1 MLKIYDTLSRKVK
14 PVNVTD
20 NGKVKIYTCGPTVYR
35 ESHLGNL
42 RSYLMADWIKRI
54 LINNGSTV
62 SHIKNITDVG
72 HMRQELLERGEDK
85 IVAAAI
91 KEGKTPKDISQYYTN
106 IFFAD
111 ELALNILPADHYP
124 KATDHI
130 NEMLSLIE
138 SLLIKGYAY
147 EVGGNIYYDVSK
159 FPNYGILSGNT
170 YSNLVKGL
178 RTEED
183 ENKLHP
189 QDFTLWKSAEKG
201 RTLKWPSKWGDGF
214 PGWHIEC
221 SAMSFKYLGYEF
233 DIHTGGVDNI
243 FPHHEGEIA
252 QSEAYTDKKVV
263 DMWVH
268 GAHLLSDGVKM
279 SKSEGNSYTIH
290 TLNELNIEPLAFRY
304 LCATTKYRNRLNFS
318 LNSIK
323 SSQRALQRLRNR
335 IRLLRNQ
342 DSNIN
347 TEPIDS
353 DNQWLREFK
362 SVTNND
368 LDLASGISL
377 TWQLIKSGEPP
388 MSKIRIIE
396 QFDEV
401 LGLNLVTK
409 QINKTIESDIDSKIE
424 KRSALKNS
432 QAFQQADGHRKSIND
447 LGYVVEDTPDGTK
460 IRKKFY
466 SETEVGKIKSISSSS
481 ELSQQPLN
489 VNKYDATFCLASND
503 FTSDL
508 IRCINSII
516 KFTKTISYQ
525 ILVLNKISNP
535 ELHEFIKSIDQK
547 INIRVINTDH
557 GLGEGTSKNILLK
570 SSEGSIIILLDTSIE
585 LTDDISHPISSI
597 LEDQS
602 VGITGPFGLKTP
614 DLHHFY
620 DNSNGSGVEMDAIQ
634 SYCFAF
640 RRKSLHD
647 VGLMRETFRFYR
659 HLDLDYSFQFKSKG
673 YKIIEIPNLPLIRHS
688 HRIWESLPDY
698 QREKLSQTN
707 YKKFLGKWQKH
718 PELLEVNK

>member
-1 MLKIYDTLSRKVK
+1 MLRLYDTLSRTVK
-14 PVNVTD
+14 PVNSTI

-54 LINNGSTV
+54 LINSGSTV
-62 SHIKNITDVG
+62 LHIKNITDVG

-91 KEGKTPKDISQYYTN
+91 KEGKTPKEISEYYTN
-106 IFFAD
+106 MFFED
-111 ELALNILPADHYP
+111 ELALNILPSDYYP

-130 NEMLSLIE
+130 NEMLTLIE

-147 EVGGNIYYDVSK
+147 EVGGNIYYDVST
-159 FPNYGILSGNT
+159 FTNYGALSGNI
-170 YSNLVKGL
+170 YSNLVDSL
-178 RTEED
+178 RTDKD
-183 ENKLHP
+183 ENKHHP

-221 SAMSFKYLGYEF
+221 SAMSFKYLGEEF

-252 QSEAYTDKKVV
+252 QSEAYTGKKVV

-268 GAHLLSDGVKM
+268 GAHLLSDGIKM
-279 SKSEGNSYTIH
+279 SKSEGNSYTIQ
-290 TLNELNIEPLAFRY
+290 TLNELKIDPLAFRY

-323 SSQRALQRLRNR
+323 SSQRALQRLKNR
-335 IRLLRNQ
+335 IRLLKNQ
-342 DSNIN
+342 D
-347 TEPIDS
+347 IDDAQDI
-353 DNQWLREFK
+353 DNNNRWLHEFHSK
-362 SVTNND
+362 TNND
-368 LDLASGISL
+368 LDLASAISL
-377 TWQLIKSGEPP
+377 TWRLMKSDEPSE
-388 MSKIRIIE
+388 SKIRLIKE
-396 QFDEV
+396 FDKI
-401 LGLNLVTK
+401 LGLNLIPDQIK
-409 QINKTIESDIDSKIE
+409 QTMESDIYSKI
-424 KRSALKNS
+424 KIRSKLKTS
-432 QAFQQADGHRKSIND
+432 EAFHKADAHRKEIND
-447 LGYVVEDTPDGTK
+447 LGYVIEDTPEGTK
-460 IRKKFY
+460 IREQFY
-466 SETEVGKIKSISSSS
+466 SETEIGKLKSISSSS
-481 ELSQQPLN
+481 ELSQQPLD
-489 VNKYDATFCLASND
+489 VNKYDVTFCLVSND

-508 IRCINSII
+508 VRCINSVIN
-516 KFTKTISYQ
+516 FTKTISYQ
-525 ILVLNKISNP
+525 ILILNKISNP
-535 ELHEFIKSIDQK
+535 ELPDIIKSIERK
-547 INIRVINTDH
+547 INIKVINTDH

-570 SSEGSIIILLDTSIE
+570 SSEGSIIILLDTSVE
-585 LTDDISHPISSI
+585 LTGDISDPVSAI
-597 LEDQS
+597 LKDES
-602 VGITGPFGLKTP
+602 VGITGPFGLKTS

-620 DNSNGSGVEMDAIQ
+620 DNPNGNGGEMDAIQ

-640 RRKSLHD
+640 RRKSLKN

-673 YKIIEIPNLPLIRHS
+673 YKVIEIQNMPLIRHE

-698 QREKLSQTN
+698 QREELSQTN
-707 YKKFLGKWQKH
+707 YKKFLEKWQKH

>member
-1 MLKIYDTLSRKVK
+1 MLRLYDTLSRTVK
-14 PVNVTD
+14 PVNSTI

-54 LINNGSTV
+54 LINSGSTV
-62 SHIKNITDVG
+62 LHIKNITDVG

-91 KEGKTPKDISQYYTN
+91 KEGKTPKEISEYYTN
-106 IFFAD
+106 MFFED
-111 ELALNILPADHYP
+111 ELALNILPSDYYP

-130 NEMLSLIE
+130 NEMLTLIE

-147 EVGGNIYYDVSK
+147 EVGGNIYYDVST
-159 FPNYGILSGNT
+159 FTNYGALSGNI
-170 YSNLVKGL
+170 YSNLVDSL
-178 RTEED
+178 RTDKD
-183 ENKLHP
+183 ENKHHP

-221 SAMSFKYLGYEF
+221 SAMSFKYLGEEF

-252 QSEAYTDKKVV
+252 QSEAYTGKKVV

-268 GAHLLSDGVKM
+268 GAHLLSDGIKM
-279 SKSEGNSYTIH
+279 SKSEGNSYTIQ
-290 TLNELNIEPLAFRY
+290 TLNELKIDPLAFRY

-323 SSQRALQRLRNR
+323 SSQRALQRLKNR
-335 IRLLRNQ
+335 IRLLKNQ
-342 DSNIN
+342 D
-347 TEPIDS
+347 IDDAQDI
-353 DNQWLREFK
+353 DNNNRWLHEFHSK
-362 SVTNND
+362 TNND
-368 LDLASGISL
+368 LDLASAISL
-377 TWQLIKSGEPP
+377 TWQLIKSDEPSE
-388 MSKIRIIE
+388 SKIRLIKE
-396 QFDEV
+396 FDKI
-401 LGLNLVTK
+401 LGLNLIPDQIK
-409 QINKTIESDIDSKIE
+409 QTMESDIYSKI
-424 KRSALKNS
+424 KIRSKLKTS
-432 QAFQQADGHRKSIND
+432 EAFHKADAHRKEIND
-447 LGYVVEDTPDGTK
+447 LGYVIEDTPEGTK
-460 IRKKFY
+460 IREQFY
-466 SETEVGKIKSISSSS
+466 SETEIGKLKSISSSS
-481 ELSQQPLN
+481 ELSQQPLD
-489 VNKYDATFCLASND
+489 VNKYDVTFCLVSND

-508 IRCINSII
+508 VRCINSVIN
-516 KFTKTISYQ
+516 FTKTISYQ
-525 ILVLNKISNP
+525 ILILNKISNP
-535 ELHEFIKSIDQK
+535 ELPDIIKSIERK
-547 INIRVINTDH
+547 INIKVINTDH

-570 SSEGSIIILLDTSIE
+570 SSEGSIIILLDTSVE
-585 LTDDISHPISSI
+585 LTGDISDPVSAI
-597 LEDQS
+597 LKDES
-602 VGITGPFGLKTP
+602 VGITGPFGLKTS

-620 DNSNGSGVEMDAIQ
+620 DNPNGNGGEMDAIQ

-640 RRKSLHD
+640 RRKSLKN

-673 YKIIEIPNLPLIRHS
+673 YKVIEIQNMPLIRHE

-698 QREKLSQTN
+698 QREELSQTN
-707 YKKFLGKWQKH
+707 YKKFLEKWQKH

>member
-1 MLKIYDTLSRKVK
+1 MLRLYDTLSRTVK
-14 PVNVTD
+14 PVNSTI

-54 LINNGSTV
+54 LINSGSTV
-62 SHIKNITDVG
+62 LHIKNITDVG

-91 KEGKTPKDISQYYTN
+91 KEGKTPKEISEYYTN
-106 IFFAD
+106 MFFED
-111 ELALNILPADHYP
+111 ELALNILPADYYP

-130 NEMLSLIE
+130 NEMLTLIE

-147 EVGGNIYYDVSK
+147 EVGGNIYYDVST
-159 FPNYGILSGNT
+159 FTNYGALSGNI
-170 YSNLVKGL
+170 YSNLVDSL
-178 RTEED
+178 RTDKD
-183 ENKLHP
+183 ENKHYP

-221 SAMSFKYLGYEF
+221 SAMSFKYLGEEF

-252 QSEAYTDKKVV
+252 QSEAYTGKKVV

-268 GAHLLSDGVKM
+268 GAHLLSDGIKM
-279 SKSEGNSYTIH
+279 SKSEGNSYTIQ
-290 TLNELNIEPLAFRY
+290 TLNELKIDPLAFRY

-323 SSQRALQRLRNR
+323 SSQRALQRLKNR
-335 IRLLRNQ
+335 IRLLKNQ
-342 DSNIN
+342 D
-347 TEPIDS
+347 IDDAEAI
-353 DNQWLREFK
+353 DNNNRWLHEFHSK
-362 SVTNND
+362 TNND
-368 LDLASGISL
+368 LDLASAISL
-377 TWQLIKSGEPP
+377 TWRLIKSDEPST
-388 MSKIRIIE
+388 SKIRLIKE
-396 QFDEV
+396 FDKI
-401 LGLNLVTK
+401 LGLNLIPDQIK
-409 QINKTIESDIDSKIE
+409 QTMESDIYSKI
-424 KRSALKNS
+424 KIRSKLKTS
-432 QAFQQADGHRKSIND
+432 EAFHKADAHRKEIND
-447 LGYVVEDTPDGTK
+447 LGYVIEDTPEGTK
-460 IRKKFY
+460 IREQFY
-466 SETEVGKIKSISSSS
+466 SETEIGKLKSISSSS
-481 ELSQQPLN
+481 ELSQQPFD
-489 VNKYDATFCLASND
+489 VNKYDLTFCLVSND

-508 IRCINSII
+508 VRCINSVIN
-516 KFTKTISYQ
+516 FTKTISYQ
-525 ILVLNKISNP
+525 ILILNKISNP
-535 ELHEFIKSIDQK
+535 ELPDIIKSIERK
-547 INIRVINTDH
+547 INIKVINTDH

-570 SSEGSIIILLDTSIE
+570 SSEGSIIILLDTSVE
-585 LTDDISHPISSI
+585 LTGDISDPISA
-597 LEDQS
+597 LLKDES
-602 VGITGPFGLKTP
+602 VGITGPFGLKTS

-620 DNSNGSGVEMDAIQ
+620 DNPNGNGGEMDAIQ

-640 RRKSLHD
+640 RRKSLKN

-673 YKIIEIPNLPLIRHS
+673 YKVIEIQNMPLIRHE

-698 QREKLSQTN
+698 QREELSQTN
-707 YKKFLGKWQKH
+707 YKKFLEKWQKH

>member
-1 MLKIYDTLSRKVK
+1 MLKLYDTLSRTVK
-14 PVNVTD
+14 PVNVTLG
-20 NGKVKIYTCGPTVYR
+20 GKVKIYTCGPTVYR

-62 SHIKNITDVG
+62 LHTKNITDVG

-85 IVAAAI
+85 VVAAAI
-91 KEGKTPKDISQYYTN
+91 KEGKTPKEISQYYTN
-106 IFFAD
+106 MFFED

-124 KATDHI
+124 RATDHI

-138 SLLIKGYAY
+138 SLIIKGHAY
-147 EVGGNIYYDVSK
+147 EVSGNIYYDVST
-159 FPNYGILSGNT
+159 FPNYGALSGNT
-170 YSNLVKGL
+170 YSNLVNGL
-178 RTEED
+178 RTDED
-183 ENKLHP
+183 ENKHHP

-252 QSEAYTDKKVV
+252 QSDAYSGRKVV

-268 GAHLLSDGVKM
+268 GAHLLSDGIKM
-279 SKSEGNSYTIH
+279 SKSEGNSYTIQ
-290 TLNELNIEPLAFRY
+290 TLNELKIDPLAFRY

-323 SSQRALQRLRNR
+323 SSQRALQRLKNR
-335 IRLLRNQ
+335 IRLLINQ
-342 DSNIN
+342 D
-347 TEPIDS
+347 IDDAEDL
-353 DNQWLREFK
+353 DNNNRWLSEFQSK
-362 SVTNND
+362 TNND

-377 TWQLIKSGEPP
+377 TWRLIKSAEPST
-388 MSKIRIIE
+388 SKIRIIKE
-396 QFDEV
+396 FDKI
-401 LGLNLVTK
+401 LGLNLIPA
-409 QINKTIESDIDSKIE
+409 QINQTVESDIYSKIE
-424 KRSALKNS
+424 IRSKLKTS
-432 QAFQQADGHRKSIND
+432 EAFHKADAHRKEIND
-447 LGYVVEDTPDGTK
+447 LGYVIEDTLEGTK
-460 IRKKFY
+460 IRKQFY
-466 SETEVGKIKSISSSS
+466 SETEFGKLKSISSSS
-481 ELSQQPLN
+481 ELSQQPLG
-489 VNKYDATFCLASND
+489 VNKYDVTFCLVSND

-516 KFTKTISYQ
+516 NFTKTISYQ
-525 ILVLNKISNP
+525 ILILNKISNP
-535 ELHEFIKSIDQK
+535 ELHEFIKSIDRK
-547 INIRVINTDH
+547 INIKVINTDH

-570 SSEGSIIILLDTSIE
+570 SSEGSIIILLDTSVE
-585 LTDDISHPISSI
+585 LTDDISGPISAV
-597 LEDQS
+597 LTDES
-602 VGITGPFGLKTP
+602 VGITGPFGLKTS
-614 DLHHFY
+614 DLHHFH
-620 DNSNGSGVEMDAIQ
+620 DNPNDNGGEMDAIQ
-634 SYCFAF
+634 SYCFAL
-640 RRKSLHD
+640 RRKSLQD

-673 YKIIEIPNLPLIRHS
+673 YKVIEIQNMPLIRHK

-698 QREKLSQTN
+698 QREELSQTN
-707 YKKFLGKWQKH
+707 YKKFLEKWQKR

>member
-1 MLKIYDTLSRKVK
+1 MLRLYDTLSRTVK
-14 PVNVTD
+14 PVNSTI

-54 LINNGSTV
+54 LINSGSHV
-62 SHIKNITDVG
+62 LHIKNITDVG

-91 KEGKTPKDISQYYTN
+91 KEGKTPKEISEYYTN
-106 IFFAD
+106 MFFED
-111 ELALNILPADHYP
+111 ELALNILPADYYP

-130 NEMLSLIE
+130 NEMLTLIE

-147 EVGGNIYYDVSK
+147 EVGGNIYYDVST
-159 FPNYGILSGNT
+159 FTNYGALSGNI
-170 YSNLVKGL
+170 YSNLVDSL
-178 RTEED
+178 RTDKD
-183 ENKLHP
+183 ENKHYP

-221 SAMSFKYLGYEF
+221 SAMSFKYLGEEF

-252 QSEAYTDKKVV
+252 QSEAYTGKKVV

-268 GAHLLSDGVKM
+268 GAHLLSDGIKM
-279 SKSEGNSYTIH
+279 SKSEGNSYTIQ
-290 TLNELNIEPLAFRY
+290 TLNELKIDPLAFRY

-323 SSQRALQRLRNR
+323 SSQRALQRLKNR
-335 IRLLRNQ
+335 IRLLKNQ
-342 DSNIN
+342 D
-347 TEPIDS
+347 IDDAEAI
-353 DNQWLREFK
+353 DNNNRWLHEFHSK
-362 SVTNND
+362 TNND
-368 LDLASGISL
+368 LDLASAISL
-377 TWQLIKSGEPP
+377 TWRLIKSDEPST
-388 MSKIRIIE
+388 SKIRLIKE
-396 QFDEV
+396 FDKI
-401 LGLNLVTK
+401 LGLNLIPDQIK
-409 QINKTIESDIDSKIE
+409 QTMESDIYSKI
-424 KRSALKNS
+424 KIRSKLKTS
-432 QAFQQADGHRKSIND
+432 EAFHKADAHRKEINN
-447 LGYVVEDTPDGTK
+447 LGYVIEDTPEGTK
-460 IRKKFY
+460 IREQFY
-466 SETEVGKIKSISSSS
+466 SETEIGKLKSISSSS
-481 ELSQQPLN
+481 ELSQQPFD
-489 VNKYDATFCLASND
+489 VNKYDLTFCLVSND

-508 IRCINSII
+508 VRCINSVIN
-516 KFTKTISYQ
+516 FTKTISYQ
-525 ILVLNKISNP
+525 ILILNKISNP
-535 ELHEFIKSIDQK
+535 ELPDIIKSIERK
-547 INIRVINTDH
+547 INIKVINTDH

-570 SSEGSIIILLDTSIE
+570 SSEGSIIILLDTSVE
-585 LTDDISHPISSI
+585 LTGDISDPISA
-597 LEDQS
+597 LLKDES
-602 VGITGPFGLKTP
+602 VGITGPFGLKTS

-620 DNSNGSGVEMDAIQ
+620 DNPNGNGGEMDAIQ

-640 RRKSLHD
+640 RRKSLKN

-673 YKIIEIPNLPLIRHS
+673 YKVIEIQNMPLIRHE

-698 QREKLSQTN
+698 QREELSQTN
-707 YKKFLGKWQKH
+707 YKKFLEKWQKH